1 MIYVISILGG
11 LFIALSLAMLYVF
24 YREQHFG
31 TFLMA
36 ITYGLSGLLAISL
49 PHWWPLIVGFVMVW
63 LLRLMGMEQSFPAG
77 AGNDKAEGESRK
89 AEGAESKSEGE
100 RRKSEG

>member
-1 MIYVISILGG
+1 MIYVVSILGG
-11 LFIALSLAMLYVF
+11 FFVFLSLAMLYVF

-63 LLRLMGMEQSFPAG
+63 LLRLMGMEQKVDAVAPPTPGSGG
-77 AGNDKAEGESRK
+77 AAKDEGGRMKDEGPKA
-89 AEGAESKSEGE
+89 
-100 RRKSEG
+100 

>member
-1 MIYVISILGG
+1 MIYVISIFGG
-11 LFIALSLAMLYVF
+11 FFIALSLAMLYVF

-49 PHWWPLIVGFVMVW
+49 PHWWPLLVGFVMVW
-63 LLRLMGMEQSFPAG
+63 LLRLMGMEQSIPSRDEG
-77 AGNDKAEGESRK
+77 AAPSKAEGGGQKDEAPK
-89 AEGAESKSEGE
+89 T
-100 RRKSEG
+100 